1 MKALE
6 EHGKQLLKYNIEKEP
21 LKPKKKKKKFLK
33 NLPIEEWKKFKILV
47 NKLLLIIKLIVVR
60 AILLQKLL

>member
-21 LKPKKKKKKFLK
+21 LMPSTTKKEIF
-33 NLPIEEWKKFKILV
+33 EEFAKRRMGEIQDFSKQIAF
-47 NKLLLIIKLIVVR
+47 NN
-60 AILLQKLL
+60 

>member
-21 LKPKKKKKKFLK
+21 LMPSKKEIF
-33 NLPIEEWKKFKILV
+33 EEFANRRMEEIQDFSKQIAF
-47 NKLLLIIKLIVVR
+47 NN
-60 AILLQKLL
+60 